1 MWYNQNLCIMI
12 VLSILVIALFILF
25 AFLKVTGL
33 IEGGNPSGDDSRD
46 LPPKAKVYDD
56 GNDGDSGLFS
66 GWSNGDMD
74 TDMYGNPLHPKR
86 YKRAKRREAKFLG
99 KIYVGD

>member
-1 MWYNQNLCIMI
+1 MAIAFI
-12 VLSILVIALFILF
+12 AAAAILTS
-25 AFLKVTGL
+25 LKAKGL
-33 IEGGNPSGDDSRD
+33 IDGGNSSEDNSRD
-46 LPPKAKVYDD
+46 LSPKAKIYDD
-56 GNDGDSGLFS
+56 GNDGDSGLFI

-99 KIYVGD
+99 KIYVDD